1 MKTFE
6 QDTIVSFDRTTVN
19 LKGIQYEIDNSLTN
33 KSWLHIDNP
42 KDLAKIKE
50 QIGFVKY
57 EEALEISGCQEG
69 DEEMI
74 ILGEADFQDTFNPF
88 EEGES

>member
-1 MKTFE
+1 MKFE
-6 QDTIVSFDRTTVN
+6 QDTIVSFDRTDIN
-19 LKGIQYEIDNSLTN
+19 LKGVHYDIDDSLN
-33 KSWLHIDNP
+33 KSWLHIDDP

-50 QIGFVKY
+50 QISSVQY
-57 EEALEISGCQEG
+57 EEALAISGYQKG
-69 DEEMI
+69 DGEII

>member
-19 LKGIQYEIDNSLTN
+19 LKGVHYEMAS
-33 KSWLHIDNP
+33 SWLLIDDP

-50 QIGFVKY
+50 QIGSVKY
-57 EEALEISGCQEG
+57 EEALEISGCQG
-69 DEEMI
+69 DDEEMI

-88 EEGES
+88 EN

>member
-42 KDLAKIKE
+42 KDLAKIK
-50 QIGFVKY
+50 GF
-57 EEALEISGCQEG
+57 L
-69 DEEMI
+69 D
-74 ILGEADFQDTFNPF
+74 
-88 EEGES
+88 

>member
-19 LKGIQYEIDNSLTN
+19 LKGVNYEMAS
-33 KSWLHIDNP
+33 SWLLIDDP

-50 QIGFVKY
+50 QIGSVKY
-57 EEALEISGCQEG
+57 EEALEISGCQG
-69 DEEMI
+69 DDEEMI

-88 EEGES
+88 EN

>member
-6 QDTIVSFDRTTVN
+6 QDTIVAFDRTTVN
-19 LKGIQYEIDNSLTN
+19 LKGVHYDIDDSLD

-50 QIGFVKY
+50 QIGSVKY
-57 EEALEISGCQEG
+57 EEALEISGCQG
-69 DEEMI
+69 DDEEII

-88 EEGES
+88 EN

>member
-6 QDTIVSFDRTTVN
+6 QDTIVAFDRTTVN
-19 LKGIQYEIDNSLTN
+19 LKGVHYDIDDSLD

-50 QIGFVKY
+50 QLGSVQY
-57 EEALEISGCQEG
+57 GDALERSGCQG
-69 DEEMI
+69 DDEEMI

-88 EEGES
+88 GN